1 VLSCRETGDTLEAS
15 FFVQGS
21 AVEPIGRPARPEV
34 LAEIASLT
42 RGRLVPP
49 EDLAGVLA
57 ALEALPEP
65 PPEIRRLQVWS
76 HPLAAA
82 LLVSLLGLFWVGRKW
97 QGLV

>member
-1 VLSCRETGDTLEAS
+1 
-15 FFVQGS
+15 
-21 AVEPIGRPARPEV
+21 
-34 LAEIASLT
+34 
-42 RGRLVPP
+42 
-49 EDLAGVLA
+49 VLA